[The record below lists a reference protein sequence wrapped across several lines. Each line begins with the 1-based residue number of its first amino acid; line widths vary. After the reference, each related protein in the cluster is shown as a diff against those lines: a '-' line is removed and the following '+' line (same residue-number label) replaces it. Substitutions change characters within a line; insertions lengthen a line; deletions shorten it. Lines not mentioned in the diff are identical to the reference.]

1 MKTSVSLPI
10 LLITLGSLW
19 FLKSTY
25 LLPETSTLLA
35 LLLVVAGVIL
45 FVIDGFN
52 KSSLV
57 TGPMLM
63 YGGTAVYLYD
73 SAGLRMSHVL
83 SLGMVLMGILLLLA
97 RSDRIPERSLRRR
110 ASGERLP
117 DDGR

>member
-10 LLITLGSLW
+10 VLITLGSLW

-35 LLLVVAGVIL
+35 LLLAMAGVIL

-57 TGPMLM
+57 TSPMLM
-63 YGGTAVYLYD
+63 YGGAAVYLYD
-73 SAGLRMSHVL
+73 SAGLRLSHVL

-97 RSDRIPERSLRRR
+97 RSDRIPERSLRQRTPEQQLN
-110 ASGERLP
+110 G
-117 DDGR
+117 DGR